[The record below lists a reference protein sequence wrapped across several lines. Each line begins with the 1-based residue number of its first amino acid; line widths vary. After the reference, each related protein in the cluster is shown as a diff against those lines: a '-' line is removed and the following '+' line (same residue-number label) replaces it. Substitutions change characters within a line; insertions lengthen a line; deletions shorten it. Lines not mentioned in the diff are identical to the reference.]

1 MEKKNT
7 FTKALASIGCL
18 LIGMFS
24 IIYYFLYRYY
34 KLPLPK
40 LNEVTDTIHFQDTIP
55 YYLPVPKDSTVLR
68 YDTVTLPV
76 SCENTHSDK
85 KYILNNTTSDG
96 NYIMPTDSSIK
107 STPDSVKVVIPITQK
122 VYEDSTYKV
131 WVSGYNPKV
140 DSIFVY
146 NKTNVVNHYF
156 KSKEKHWGVGVQVGY
171 GIGKNSLQ
179 PYIGI
184 GINYNIVKW

>member
-1 MEKKNT
+1 MKKKSKLT
-7 FTKALASIGCL
+7 SVLVTVGVLFVGVISLAYI
-18 LIGMFS
+18 
-24 IIYYFLYRYY
+24 FLRHY
-34 KLPLPK
+34 KLPPPK
-40 LNEVTDTIHFQDTIP
+40 MNEVTDTIHYRDTIP

-68 YDTVTLPV
+68 FDTVSLPV
-76 SCENTHSDK
+76 SDRNTNSAENYMLK
-85 KYILNNTTSDG
+85 NTFLGG
-96 NYIMPTDSSIK
+96 NYIMPSDSCVK
-107 STPDSVKVVIPITQK
+107 NTPDSAKVVIPITQK

-156 KSKEKHWGVGVQVGY
+156 KSKEKRWGLGVQVGY

-184 GINYNIVKW
+184 GINYNIAKW